1 MINNNLSKEN
11 NINNKMM
18 INNSKTNINNNINQK
33 LNNFLIMKDYQDKY
47 LMI

>member
-11 NINNKMM
+11 NINNKMI

-33 LNNFLIMKDYQDKY
+33 LNNFLNNERLSK
-47 LMI
+47 